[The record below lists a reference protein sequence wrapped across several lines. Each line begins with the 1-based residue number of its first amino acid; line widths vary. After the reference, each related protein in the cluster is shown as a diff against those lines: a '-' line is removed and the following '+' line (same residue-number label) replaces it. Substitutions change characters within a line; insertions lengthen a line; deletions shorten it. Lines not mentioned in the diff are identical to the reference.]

1 MSDILTVECA
11 PISQSITGIVVKP
24 SDSLSGTTIKVS
36 NIKFSL
42 PELLK
47 EALVL
52 AIHFQ
57 VEEKAL
63 SFLLIAID
71 FISTI
76 YGKAKRYLSESEC
89 KVLLSLKKITEKT
102 KLPIKEE
109 MLKQQTVD
117 DYPNTS
123 DEEFSKAVSKLLHL
137 DCIEIIDGNIIL
149 KEIVR
154 VKYDF

>member
-1 MSDILTVECA
+1 MAS
-11 PISQSITGIVVKP
+11 
-24 SDSLSGTTIKVS
+24 
-36 NIKFSL
+36 
-42 PELLK
+42 
-47 EALVL
+47 
-52 AIHFQ
+52 
-57 VEEKAL
+57 
-63 SFLLIAID
+63 
-71 FISTI
+71 
-76 YGKAKRYLSESEC
+76 C

-149 KEIVR
+149 KEIVH